1 VCMRFLLPPQELAA
15 VDKAGEVHSSRPV
28 VILGPLSW
36 SARWG
41 KVVVP
46 PIWRATCQK
55 LRSKLLSGIGG
66 GCALCLMERTVG
78 EGCGATNLASNL
90 SEAPVEIIVRY
101 RWRLCIVSNYI
112 NHILLCSEFIFTH
125 PVPSAAY
132 GPGTRVRSDGA
143 HSNSHDHA
151 PLSTLFIH
159 LARWEKMEVPYVCM
173 LWYV

>member
-55 LRSKLLSGIGG
+55 LRSKLLSGIGA
-66 GCALCLMERTVG
+66 GCALCRGMAWDRRGMARGWRGVAWDRRGMGVG
-78 EGCGATNLASNL
+78 LPANFL
-90 SEAPVEIIVRY
+90 
-101 RWRLCIVSNYI
+101 
-112 NHILLCSEFIFTH
+112 
-125 PVPSAAY
+125 
-132 GPGTRVRSDGA
+132 
-143 HSNSHDHA
+143 
-151 PLSTLFIH
+151 
-159 LARWEKMEVPYVCM
+159 
-173 LWYV
+173 